1 MPINALRRLH
11 EATASEVESLS
22 ISRIESRRYVMHFL
36 ADRLLAIAPRNLVDL
51 IDPCRFN
58 QPKLLQLLTTTMKD
72 GLPASGCE
80 LNDAVQREFAKPE
93 ATLFV
98 LAASSGCMLQH
109 ALLHLA
115 GGDREQEGDL
125 KIPGVEVITGP
136 LNQEIED
143 LKRIPPLLSFSPL
156 SPPLGLSDTDAM
168 TEDSASDLQRPTSN
182 RLREEDDIQTPKQRH
197 LQLISSS
204 REIWDDIHT
213 DYNRTGRTRYH
224 HAQSF
229 RPSIPLC
236 WRKKYR
242 GGLPPLS
249 SPPFSLRAKLYKTE
263 SFLIED
269 MAGAL
274 IQSINIPASL
284 AGPRNGK
291 FQGPGKVKRAISMMV
306 SLQTPGLRMRSF
318 SGLRVG
324 NALDSLRYSQKDFHS
339 KMRAVISVRKGI
351 ASRGVVRAMFE
362 RFTEKAIKVIM
373 LAQEE
378 ARRLGHNFVGTE
390 QILLGL
396 IGEGTGIAAKVLKS
410 MGINLKDA
418 RVEVEKI
425 IGRGS
430 GFVAVEIP
438 FTPRAKRVLEL
449 SLEEARQL
457 GHNYIGSEHLLLGL
471 LREGEGVAARVLE
484 NLGADPANI
493 RTQVIRM
500 VGENTEAVSA
510 GVGGGSTGNK
520 MPTLEEYGTNLT
532 KLAEEGKLDPVVGR
546 QQQIER
552 VTQIL
557 GRRTKNNPCLIG
569 EPGVGKTAIAEGLA
583 QRIANGDV
591 PETIEGKKV
600 ITLDMGLLVAGT
612 KYRGEFE
619 ERLKKLMEEIKQSDE
634 IILFIDEV
642 HTLIGAGAA
651 EGAIDAANILK
662 PALARGELQCIGA
675 TTLDEYRKH
684 IEKDAAL
691 ERRFQPVKVPEPTVD
706 ETIQILKGLRE
717 RYEIHHK
724 LRYTDESLVAAAQL
738 SYQYIS
744 DRFLPDKA
752 IDLIDEAGSRVRLR
766 HAQLPEEAR
775 ELEKELRQITKEKNE
790 AVRGQDFE
798 KAGEL
803 RDREMDL
810 KAQISAVADKSKEMS
825 KAETE
830 AGDGGAVVTEAD
842 IQHIVSSWTGIPVE
856 KVSTDESDRLLKM
869 EEILHKRVIGQD
881 EAVKAISR
889 AIRRARVGLK
899 NPSRPIASF
908 IFSGPTGVGKSEL
921 AKALAAYYFG
931 SEEAMIRLDMSEF
944 MERHTVSKLIGSPPG
959 YVGYTEGGQLTE
971 AVRRRPY
978 TVVLFDEIEKAHP
991 DVFNM
996 MLQILEDGRLTD
1008 SKGRT
1013 VDFKNT
1019 LLIMTSNVGS
1029 SVIEKGGRRIGF
1041 DLEYDEKDSS
1051 YNRIKSLVTEELKQY
1066 FRPEFLNRLDE
1077 MIVFRQLT
1085 KQEVKEIAD
1094 IMLKEVFQRLEMK
1107 DIELQVT
1114 ERFRDRVV
1122 EEGYNPSYG
1131 ARPLRRAIM
1140 RLLEDSMAEK
1150 MLSCEIKGGDSVIVD
1165 VDSDGNVIVLNGSGG
1180 ATLEPLAE
1188 APLSI

>member
-1 MPINALRRLH
+1 MLEVMAATFAQSTIRPALAPVGRKNIRGSSRSNRVTMICRVRAHSLTMKGFTGLRGSNAVDFLSRPVRDFNSFV
-11 EATASEVESLS
+11 TVS
-22 ISRIESRRYVMHFL
+22 ISARR
-36 ADRLLAIAPRNLVDL
+36 
-51 IDPCRFN
+51 
-58 QPKLLQLLTTTMKD
+58 
-72 GLPASGCE
+72 
-80 LNDAVQREFAKPE
+80 
-93 ATLFV
+93 
-98 LAASSGCMLQH
+98 
-109 ALLHLA
+109 
-115 GGDREQEGDL
+115 
-125 KIPGVEVITGP
+125 
-136 LNQEIED
+136 
-143 LKRIPPLLSFSPL
+143 
-156 SPPLGLSDTDAM
+156 
-168 TEDSASDLQRPTSN
+168 
-182 RLREEDDIQTPKQRH
+182 
-197 LQLISSS
+197 
-204 REIWDDIHT
+204 
-213 DYNRTGRTRYH
+213 GR
-224 HAQSF
+224 
-229 RPSIPLC
+229 
-236 WRKKYR
+236 
-242 GGLPPLS
+242 
-249 SPPFSLRAKLYKTE
+249 
-263 SFLIED
+263 
-269 MAGAL
+269 
-274 IQSINIPASL
+274 
-284 AGPRNGK
+284 
-291 FQGPGKVKRAISMMV
+291 
-306 SLQTPGLRMRSF
+306 
-318 SGLRVG
+318 
-324 NALDSLRYSQKDFHS
+324 
-339 KMRAVISVRKGI
+339 
-351 ASRGVVRAMFE
+351 ASRGVPKAMFE

-410 MGINLKDA
+410 MGISLKDA
-418 RVEVEKI
+418 RVQVEKI

-449 SLEEARQL
+449 SLDEARQL

-471 LREGEGVAARVLE
+471 LREGEGVAAQVLE
-484 NLGADPANI
+484 SMGADPSNI
-493 RTQVIRM
+493 RSQVIRM
-500 VGENTEAVSA
+500 VGESAEAVGSV
-510 GVGGGSTGNK
+510 VGGGSGNSK

-619 ERLKKLMEEIKQSDE
+619 ERLKKLMEEIKQSNE

-684 IEKDAAL
+684 IEKDPAL
-691 ERRFQPVKVPEPTVD
+691 ERRFQPVRVPEPSVD
-706 ETIQILKGLRE
+706 EAIQILRGLRE

-724 LRYTDESLVAAAQL
+724 LRYTDDALVVAAQL
-738 SYQYIS
+738 SHQYIS

-766 HAQLPEEAR
+766 HAQLPDDAK
-775 ELEKELRQITKEKNE
+775 ELDRELRQITKEKNE

-803 RDREMDL
+803 RDREMEL
-810 KAQISAVADKSKEMS
+810 KAQISALIEKGKEKN
-825 KAETE
+825 KAEIE
-830 AGDGGAVVTEAD
+830 AGEEGAIVTEVD
-842 IQHIVSSWTGIPVE
+842 IQQIVASWTGIPVE
-856 KVSTDESDRLLKM
+856 KVSSDESDRLLKM
-869 EEILHKRVIGQD
+869 EETLHNRVIGQD

-899 NPSRPIASF
+899 NPNRPIASF

-921 AKALAAYYFG
+921 AKALASYYFG

-978 TVVLFDEIEKAHP
+978 TLVLFDEIEKAHP

-1041 DLEYDEKDSS
+1041 DLDYDEKDSS

-1085 KQEVKEIAD
+1085 KLEVTEIAD
-1094 IMLKEVFQRLEMK
+1094 IMLKEVFERMK
-1107 DIELQVT
+1107 DKDIDLQVT
-1114 ERFRDRVV
+1114 QRFKERVV
-1122 EEGYNPSYG
+1122 DEGFNPSYG

-1140 RLLEDSMAEK
+1140 RLLEDSLAEK
-1150 MLSCEIKGGDSVIVD
+1150 MLAGEVKEGDSAIVD
-1165 VDSDGNVIVLNGSGG
+1165 IDSDGNVTVLNGGSG
-1180 ATLEPLAE
+1180 TVEPL
-1188 APLSI
+1188 LSAIPV

>member
-1 MPINALRRLH
+1 MAR
-11 EATASEVESLS
+11 
-22 ISRIESRRYVMHFL
+22 
-36 ADRLLAIAPRNLVDL
+36 AI
-51 IDPCRFN
+51 F
-58 QPKLLQLLTTTMKD
+58 Q
-72 GLPASGCE
+72 
-80 LNDAVQREFAKPE
+80 
-93 ATLFV
+93 
-98 LAASSGCMLQH
+98 SSS
-109 ALLHLA
+109 
-115 GGDREQEGDL
+115 
-125 KIPGVEVITGP
+125 T
-136 LNQEIED
+136 
-143 LKRIPPLLSFSPL
+143 
-156 SPPLGLSDTDAM
+156 
-168 TEDSASDLQRPTSN
+168 
-182 RLREEDDIQTPKQRH
+182 
-197 LQLISSS
+197 ISSLVGGQRFGHFKGS
-204 REIWDDIHT
+204 VQ
-213 DYNRTGRTRYH
+213 GRTV
-224 HAQSF
+224 
-229 RPSIPLC
+229 
-236 WRKKYR
+236 
-242 GGLPPLS
+242 
-249 SPPFSLRAKLYKTE
+249 
-263 SFLIED
+263 
-269 MAGAL
+269 
-274 IQSINIPASL
+274 
-284 AGPRNGK
+284 
-291 FQGPGKVKRAISMMV
+291 KVV
-306 SLQTPGLRMRSF
+306 CNLQTPSLKLRDFPGLGACNVFNTLGISGHGLNSKLASVSF
-318 SGLRVG
+318 TKRRGRR
-324 NALDSLRYSQKDFHS
+324 DSRF
-339 KMRAVISVRKGI
+339 
-351 ASRGVVRAMFE
+351 VVKAMFE

-373 LAQEE
+373 LSQEE

-390 QILLGL
+390 QIFLGL
-396 IGEGTGIAAKVLKS
+396 IGEGTSIAAKVLKS
-410 MGINLKDA
+410 SGISLKDA

-425 IGRGS
+425 VGRGS
-430 GFVAVEIP
+430 GFVGIEIP

-449 SLEEARQL
+449 SLEEARHL

-471 LREGEGVAARVLE
+471 LHEGEGVAARVLE
-484 NLGADPANI
+484 VLGADTGSI

-500 VGENTEAVSA
+500 IGENVEAVPASG
-510 GVGGGSTGNK
+510 GVSTGQR

-546 QQQIER
+546 QEQVER

-583 QRIANGDV
+583 QRIASGDV
-591 PETIEGKKV
+591 PETIEGKTV

-619 ERLKKLMEEIKQSDE
+619 ERLKKLMEEIKQNDD
-634 IILFIDEV
+634 IVLFIDEV

-684 IEKDAAL
+684 IEKDPAL

-706 ETIQILKGLRE
+706 EAIQILGGLRE

-724 LRYTDESLVAAAQL
+724 LRYTDDALVAAAQL
-738 SYQYIS
+738 SHQYIS

-766 HAQLPEEAR
+766 HAQLPEEAKQ
-775 ELEKELRQITKEKNE
+775 LEKEMRKITKQKNE
-790 AVRGQDFE
+790 AVRSQDFE

-803 RDREMDL
+803 RDKEMDL
-810 KAQISAVADKSKEMS
+810 KVQLSALVEKRKEMS
-825 KAETE
+825 KAESSD
-830 AGDGGAVVTEAD
+830 ALDDVGPVVTEAD
-842 IQHIVSSWTGIPVE
+842 IQHVVALWTGIPVE
-856 KVSTDESDRLLKM
+856 KVSTDESHRLLKM
-869 EEILHKRVIGQD
+869 EETLHKRVIGQD
-881 EAVKAISR
+881 EAVMAISR

-899 NPSRPIASF
+899 NPNRPIASF

-921 AKALAAYYFG
+921 AKALATYYFG
-931 SEEAMIRLDMSEF
+931 SEEAMVRLDMSEF

-978 TVVLFDEIEKAHP
+978 TLVLFDEIEKAHP

-1041 DLEYDEKDSS
+1041 NLDYDEKDGS

-1066 FRPEFLNRLDE
+1066 FRPEFLNRLDD

-1085 KQEVKEIAD
+1085 KLEVKEIAD
-1094 IMLKEVFQRLEMK
+1094 IMLKEVFERLRGLG
-1107 DIELQVT
+1107 IVLQVT

-1122 EEGYNPSYG
+1122 DDGYNPSYG

-1150 MLSCEIKGGDSVIVD
+1150 MLSREIKEGDSVIVD
-1165 VDSDGNVIVLNGSGG
+1165 ADSDGNVTVLNGSSGVLPEQP
-1180 ATLEPLAE
+1180 ASSELVA
-1188 APLSI
+1188 I